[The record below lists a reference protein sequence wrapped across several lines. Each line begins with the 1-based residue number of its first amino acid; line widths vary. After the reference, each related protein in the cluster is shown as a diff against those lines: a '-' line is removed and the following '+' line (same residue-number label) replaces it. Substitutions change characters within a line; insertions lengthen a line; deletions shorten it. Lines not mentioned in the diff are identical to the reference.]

1 MATVDDGSTGAVET
15 QSTGTADS
23 ENWRPSRL
31 ALVSV
36 VARKKFTLLVRYPL
50 NTATRFLTLVALFSV
65 IFFGGRA
72 VTGPTLSDSLG
83 GIIVGLFIWT
93 LAIVAFSGLSWNV
106 TREAQWGTLERLFM
120 SPHGFGVVMT
130 TKMLVN
136 VLFSFLW
143 GLSLLVVMMALSGEW
158 LTVDPLT
165 ILPLGAL
172 TLASISGIGFLF
184 AGLALLY
191 KRIENVFQLVQ
202 WGFIGLIAAPAGT
215 YPLLKLL
222 PVSHGSYMLRRAMDD
237 GVRLWEFAPAELG
250 LLVATSTLYLLVGY
264 YCFTRAQLRA
274 RRKGLMGQY

>member
-1 MATVDDGSTGAVET
+1 MATAEDQSTGAVDGRPT
-15 QSTGTADS
+15 DDTAG
-23 ENWRPSRL
+23 EPHPSRL

-65 IFFGGRA
+65 IFFGGEA
-72 VTGPTLSDSLG
+72 VAGPTLSDSLG

-106 TREAQWGTLERLFM
+106 TREAQWGTLERLFV
-120 SPHGFGVVMT
+120 SPHGFGSVML

-136 VLFSFLW
+136 VVFSFLW
-143 GLSLLVVMMALSGEW
+143 ALSLLVVMMALSGEW

-165 ILPLGAL
+165 VVPLGVL
-172 TLASISGIGFLF
+172 TLASISGVGFLF

-222 PVSHGSYMLRRAMDD
+222 PISQGSYLLRRAMDD
-237 GVRLWEFAPAELG
+237 GVRLWEFAPVELG
-250 LLVATSTLYLLVGY
+250 LLLATGVGYLVVGY
-264 YCFTRAQLRA
+264 YCFVRAQSRA

>member
-1 MATVDDGSTGAVET
+1 MATADD
-15 QSTGTADS
+15 QSTTAVDGQS
-23 ENWRPSRL
+23 TNTPAETWQPSRL

-36 VARKKFTLLVRYPL
+36 VTRKKFTLLVRYPV

-65 IFFGGRA
+65 IFWGGGA
-72 VTGPTLSDSLG
+72 VAGPTLSDSLG

-106 TREAQWGTLERLFM
+106 TREAQWGTLERLFI
-120 SPHGFGVVMT
+120 SPHGFGTVMV

-136 VLFSFLW
+136 VVFSFLW

-158 LTVDPLT
+158 LTIDPLT
-165 ILPLGAL
+165 VLPLGVL
-172 TLASISGIGFLF
+172 TLASISGVGFLF

-191 KRIENVFQLVQ
+191 KRIENGFQLVQ
-202 WGFIGLIAAPAGT
+202 WGFVGLIAAPVGT

-222 PVSHGSYMLRRAMDD
+222 PISQGSYLLRRAMDD

-250 LLVATSTLYLLVGY
+250 ILVATAVGYFALGY
-264 YCFTRAQLRA
+264 YCFVRAQSRA
-274 RRKGLMGQY
+274 RKKGLLGQY

>member
-1 MATVDDGSTGAVET
+1 MATADGQSPGAVDG
-15 QSTGTADS
+15 QSTDTPAES
-23 ENWRPSRL
+23 WQPSRL

-50 NTATRFLTLVALFSV
+50 NTATRFLTLVALFGV

-72 VTGPTLSDSLG
+72 VAGPTLSDSLG

-93 LAIVAFSGLSWNV
+93 LSIVAFSGLSWNV
-106 TREAQWGTLERLFM
+106 TREAQWGTLERLFI
-120 SPHGFGVVMT
+120 SPHGFGTVMV
-130 TKMLVN
+130 TKTLVN
-136 VLFSFLW
+136 LLFSFLW
-143 GLSLLVVMMALSGEW
+143 GLSLLAVMMALSGEW

-165 ILPLGAL
+165 VLPLGVL
-172 TLASISGIGFLF
+172 TLASISGVGFLF

-202 WGFIGLIAAPAGT
+202 WGFVGLIAAPAGT

-222 PVSHGSYMLRRAMDD
+222 PISQGSYLLRRAMDD

-250 LLVATSTLYLLVGY
+250 ALVLTGVGYFAIGY
-264 YCFTRAQLRA
+264 YCFVRAQSRA

>member
-1 MATVDDGSTGAVET
+1 MATAEDQSTGAVDRRPT
-15 QSTGTADS
+15 DDTAG
-23 ENWRPSRL
+23 EPQPSRL

-65 IFFGGRA
+65 IFFGGEA
-72 VTGPTLSDSLG
+72 VAGPTLSDSLG

-106 TREAQWGTLERLFM
+106 TREAQWGTLERLFV
-120 SPHGFGVVMT
+120 SPHGFGSVML

-136 VLFSFLW
+136 LVFSFLW
-143 GLSLLVVMMALSGEW
+143 ALSLLVVMMALSGEW

-165 ILPLGAL
+165 VLPLGVL
-172 TLASISGIGFLF
+172 TLASISGVGLLF

-222 PVSHGSYMLRRAMDD
+222 PISQGSYLLRRAMDD
-237 GVRLWEFAPAELG
+237 GVRLWEFAPSELAI
-250 LLVATSTLYLLVGY
+250 LVATSVAYLFAGY
-264 YCFTRAQLRA
+264 YCLYRAQRRA
-274 RRKGLMGQY
+274 RQNGVLGQY

>member
-1 MATVDDGSTGAVET
+1 MATTEDQSTGAVDRRPT
-15 QSTGTADS
+15 DDTAG
-23 ENWRPSRL
+23 EPQPSRL

-65 IFFGGRA
+65 IFFGGEA
-72 VTGPTLSDSLG
+72 VAGPTLSDSLG

-106 TREAQWGTLERLFM
+106 TREAQWGTLERLFV
-120 SPHGFGVVMT
+120 SPHGFGSVML

-136 VLFSFLW
+136 LVFSFLW
-143 GLSLLVVMMALSGEW
+143 ALSLLVVMMALSGEW

-165 ILPLGAL
+165 VLPLGVL
-172 TLASISGIGFLF
+172 TLASISGVGLLF

-222 PVSHGSYMLRRAMDD
+222 PISQGSYLLRRAMDD

-250 LLVATSTLYLLVGY
+250 ILLATGVGYFVVGY
-264 YCFTRAQLRA
+264 YCFVRAQSRA
-274 RRKGLMGQY
+274 RRKGLLGQY

>member
-1 MATVDDGSTGAVET
+1 MATATDQSRAPTAGET
-15 QSTGTADS
+15 DAR
-23 ENWRPSRL
+23 RPSLL

-36 VARKKFTLLVRYPL
+36 VVRKKFILLVRYPL
-50 NTATRFLTLVALFSV
+50 NTATQFLTLVVLFGV
-65 IFFGGRA
+65 IFFGGQA
-72 VTGPTLSDSLG
+72 VVGPAITDSLG

-93 LAIVAFSGLSWNV
+93 LAVVAFSGLSWNV

-120 SPHGFGVVMT
+120 SPHGFGRVMV
-130 TKMLVN
+130 TKTLVN

-143 GLSLLVVMMALSGEW
+143 GTVLLLVMMAVSGEW

-165 ILPLGAL
+165 VVPLGLL

-202 WGFIGLIAAPAGT
+202 WAFIGLIAAPVDTYAG
-215 YPLLKLL
+215 LRLL
-222 PVSHGSYMLRRAMDD
+222 PISHGSYLLRRAMDD

-250 LLVATSTLYLLVGY
+250 LLVATSTVYLLAGY
-264 YCFTRAQLRA
+264 YFLSRAHLRA

>member
-1 MATVDDGSTGAVET
+1 MATADG
-15 QSTGTADS
+15 QSTSAADS
-23 ENWRPSRL
+23 SSGDPRPSLL

-50 NTATRFLTLVALFSV
+50 NTATRFLTLVALFGV
-65 IFFGGRA
+65 IFWGGGA
-72 VTGPTLSDSLG
+72 VAGPTLSDSLG

-106 TREAQWGTLERLFM
+106 TREAQWGTLERLFI

-130 TKMLVN
+130 TKMVVN

-143 GLSLLVVMMALSGEW
+143 GFSLLVVMMALSGEW
-158 LTVDPLT
+158 LALDPLT
-165 ILPLGAL
+165 VLPLGVL
-172 TLASISGIGFLF
+172 TLASIGGVGFLF

-202 WGFIGLIAAPAGT
+202 WGFVGLIAAPAGT

-222 PVSHGSYMLRRAMDD
+222 PISQGSYLLRRAMDD

-250 LLVATSTLYLLVGY
+250 LLVVTGAGYFVLGY
-264 YCFTRAQLRA
+264 YFFLRAQSRA